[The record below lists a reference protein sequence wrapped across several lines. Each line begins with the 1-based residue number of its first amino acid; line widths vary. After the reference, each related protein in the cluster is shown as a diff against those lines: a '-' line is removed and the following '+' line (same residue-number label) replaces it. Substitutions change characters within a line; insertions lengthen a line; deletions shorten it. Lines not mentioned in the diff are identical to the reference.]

1 MNNKF
6 APQNFFDLSKVP
18 FSDIFENV
26 ENVWEVIPNIKAY
39 LKSKSTVK
47 PITGKGTI
55 IKANV
60 VFEGPCTIGEDC
72 IIGPNSYIREGVIIG
87 NGVRIGHACE
97 IKNSIILNSTHIAH
111 LSYVGDSVVGSD
123 VNIAAGAICANFRF
137 DGKKID
143 VRYNNDR
150 YDTGLDKF
158 GCVIGDTSQIG
169 VNAILNPGSILGKNI
184 VVWPLV
190 RVFGTHKNDEV
201 LK

>member
-1 MNNKF
+1 MIDVNVI
-6 APQNFFDLSKVP
+6 LEGKVVIGAGCRIGP
-18 FSDIFENV
+18 HTLLRHTELGSHV
-26 ENVWEVIPNIKAY
+26 EIKAHSVVEGAIIGDHCVIGPFARLRPGTLLASQVHVGNFVE
-39 LKSKSTVK
+39 LKNTEMGEGS
-47 PITGKGTI
+47 
-55 IKANV
+55 KAN
-60 VFEGPCTIGEDC
+60 
-72 IIGPNSYIREGVIIG
+72 
-87 NGVRIGHACE
+87 
-97 IKNSIILNSTHIAH
+97 H